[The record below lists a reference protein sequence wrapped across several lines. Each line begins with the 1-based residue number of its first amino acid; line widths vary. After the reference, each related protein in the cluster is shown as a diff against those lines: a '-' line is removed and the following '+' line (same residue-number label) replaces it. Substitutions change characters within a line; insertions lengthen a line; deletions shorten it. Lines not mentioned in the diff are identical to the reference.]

1 MGEETQS
8 YEFFE
13 MIPLNPAEA
22 QAAEDAAADPQWSR
36 ESRRVTRKVATLGR
50 IEIELL

>member
-1 MGEETQS
+1 MSEETLDH
-8 YEFFE
+8 EFFE

-36 ESRRVTRKVATLGR
+36 ESRRVTRKAATFNP
-50 IEIELL
+50 IELELL